1 VKHHRITLLVI
12 AVGFATSVGGFLA
25 DQFPWVSFLLGL
37 VLTLA
42 FAALLDVAIGR
53 RDVALRL
60 VQELEVKNSQLDEA
74 LSRQAETEQ
83 SLRQAQRMEAVGQL
97 AGGIAHDFNNLLQ
110 AILSYSEFLADGLG
124 PESDLQQDVAEVQK
138 AAHRAAGLT
147 RQLLVFSRHHDTRP
161 VLMDLNAS
169 VRNAEHLVRSTVGED
184 VALECLTADD
194 PCLVLADPGDLEL
207 LLMNLAIN
215 ARDAMPCGGDLTIRV
230 DTVEFV
236 ENDDSTANL
245 SGGAFAR
252 IGVTDNGD
260 GMTPDVAARAFEP
273 FFTTKE
279 TGRGAGL
286 GLAMVYGIATRAG
299 GSASISTV
307 SGAGTT
313 ITVLFPLSDRPALP
327 VERPLAHD
335 MRESMTVAP

>member
-1 VKHHRITLLVI
+1 MKPHRITLMVI

-25 DQFPWVSFLLGL
+25 DQFPWVSLLLGL
-37 VLTLA
+37 LLTLA
-42 FAALLDVAIGR
+42 FATLLDVAVGR

-110 AILSYSEFLADGLG
+110 AILSYSEFLADGLA
-124 PESDLQQDVAEVQK
+124 PDSDLQQDVVEVQK

-147 RQLLVFSRHHDTRP
+147 RQLLVFSRHHVTEP
-161 VLMDLNAS
+161 TLIDLNAS
-169 VRNAEHLVRSTVGED
+169 VRNAEYLLRTTLGED
-184 VALECLTADD
+184 IQLECLTADE
-194 PCLVLADPGDLEL
+194 PYLVLADPGDLEL

-215 ARDAMPCGGDLTIRV
+215 ARDAMPCGGDIAVRV
-230 DTVEFV
+230 DAVELDV
-236 ENDDSTANL
+236 VDDASNAPAG
-245 SGGAFAR
+245 SFAR
-252 IGVTDNGD
+252 IGVTDSGD
-260 GMTPDVAARAFEP
+260 GMTPEVAARAFEP

-286 GLAMVYGIATRAG
+286 GLAMVYGIAARAG
-299 GSASISTV
+299 GSASIST
-307 SGAGTT
+307 SGGAGTT
-313 ITVLFPLSDRPALP
+313 ITVLFPLSDQDSLQEGRLLTHS
-327 VERPLAHD
+327 R
-335 MRESMTVAP
+335 RESVPVAP